1 MENCK
6 VIAITNQK
14 GGVGKTTTTVNLGI
28 GLAQEGYRVLLIDA
42 DPQGSLTVSLGFR
55 DPDNLPYTLTTVLKN
70 VIDDTLI
77 YKETEFLR
85 HKEGVDLLPCDIE
98 LSSLEVSLF
107 NTMSREFVLKRYVDE
122 VRKDYDYILIDCMP
136 SLGMLTINAL
146 VAADSVI
153 IPSQP
158 SFLSTKGLGL
168 LMQSI
173 SKVKRQ
179 INPNLKI
186 DGILLTMVNDRTNN
200 AKDIISALRSG
211 IGTVVR
217 VFDTEIPSSVRVAES
232 SLEGKSIFAHEKD
245 GKVAAAYEHF
255 SKEVESIERKT
266 KNRSGSDWVR

>member
-1 MENCK
+1 MN
-6 VIAITNQK
+6 A
-14 GGVGKTTTTVNLGI
+14 
-28 GLAQEGYRVLLIDA
+28 
-42 DPQGSLTVSLGFR
+42 
-55 DPDNLPYTLTTVLKN
+55 
-70 VIDDTLI
+70 
-77 YKETEFLR
+77 
-85 HKEGVDLLPCDIE
+85 
-98 LSSLEVSLF
+98 
-107 NTMSREFVLKRYVDE
+107 
-122 VRKDYDYILIDCMP
+122 MP

-179 INPNLKI
+179 INPDLKI

-245 GKVAAAYEHF
+245 GKVAAAYEQF

-266 KNRSGSDWVR
+266 QNRSGSDWVR